1 MREWRSKLE
10 DLMPAEELN
19 FPPTPGFKP
28 FHKLF
33 HPDSIAH
40 PAKANVLLLYYL
52 IKKYTK
58 EGDVVLDPLAGT
70 SSTGIIASLLG
81 RHAICVE
88 LEQKFCEWSR
98 RNV

>member
-1 MREWRSKLE
+1 LKEFKSRLE
-10 DLMPAEELN
+10 ALMPAEELT

-52 IKKYTK
+52 IKKYTR
-58 EGDVVLDPLAGT
+58 EGNWVVVTEGLLKQLD
-70 SSTGIIASLLG
+70 
-81 RHAICVE
+81 RVVE
-88 LEQKFCEWSR
+88 WCECQHGER
-98 RNV
+98 